1 MTSLTGKLCVTTT
14 TYGPSRTR
22 TALACLIKSCKNWSG
37 QKEKSMVAPIKLP
50 CLLWIPKASAMQ
62 IPLRKRA
69 MMRENLRNKAAYRSL
84 CHGLLHAIYM
94 TTANITDRSGAIN
107 MVEYGCNVKKSIPS
121 PEKSGRWR
129 LYQTKFADTIRGILR
144 TEVEVVK
151 QNEHHTFSISFSFTS
166 IVTLQILQFR
176 IQKNP

>member
-1 MTSLTGKLCVTTT
+1 MKSFGEIRKKQKRKHVCRHMTYTIYFVHCCICLKRAAHGEGFLMTSRTGKLCVTAT
-14 TYGPSRTR
+14 TYSPSRTR
-22 TALACLIKSCKNWSG
+22 TASACLIKSCKNWSS
-37 QKEKSMVAPIKLP
+37 QKEKSMVAPIKRP

-121 PEKSGRWR
+121 PENS
-129 LYQTKFADTIRGILR
+129 D
-144 TEVEVVK
+144 
-151 QNEHHTFSISFSFTS
+151 
-166 IVTLQILQFR
+166 
-176 IQKNP
+176 

>member
-1 MTSLTGKLCVTTT
+1 MRKSYPSDITREQFEIIRGDPEKAKKKTRPQTYDLYDIFVHCCICWKRTAHGEGFSMTSLTGKLCVTTT
-14 TYGPSRTR
+14 TYGTSRTR

-84 CHGLLHAIYM
+84 CHGASSR
-94 TTANITDRSGAIN
+94 N
-107 MVEYGCNVKKSIPS
+107 
-121 PEKSGRWR
+121 
-129 LYQTKFADTIRGILR
+129 LYDNR
-144 TEVEVVK
+144 
-151 QNEHHTFSISFSFTS
+151 
-166 IVTLQILQFR
+166 
-176 IQKNP
+176 